1 MPFKY
6 ITCMTAVPGGDT
18 ITLHVL
24 NYATTTEA
32 VRVRFWNSDGGGSKI
47 QSDSGDVKVVSKGS
61 WGLSWTIP
69 SGTGSGFDGWVEIE
83 VTSDK
88 ILPEVL
94 FFKPA
99 PGAPLRYMYYLP
111 GDFAVFDN
119 ADNRVF

>member
-1 MPFKY
+1 MPYKY
-6 ITCMTAVPGGDT
+6 VTCMTAVPGGDT

-32 VRVRFWNSDGGGSKI
+32 VRVRFWESVGGSRLL
-47 QSDSGDVKVVSKGS
+47 SDSGDVKVVSKGW
-61 WGLSWTIP
+61 WGLSYTVP
-69 SGTGSGFDGWVEIE
+69 TGTGSGFDGWIEIE

-88 ILPEVL
+88 ILAEVL

-99 PGAPLRYMYYLP
+99 PGAPQRYMYYLP